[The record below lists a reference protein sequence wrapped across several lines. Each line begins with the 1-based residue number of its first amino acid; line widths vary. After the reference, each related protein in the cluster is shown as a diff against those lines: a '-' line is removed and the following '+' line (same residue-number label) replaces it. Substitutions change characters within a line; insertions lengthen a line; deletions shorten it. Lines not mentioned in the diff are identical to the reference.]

1 MYLSI
6 IIFLIAQCYVWY
18 REFSSADQN
27 ENNPRFQKPG
37 KIVRTRAKLTE
48 ERLVRRV
55 RTLGEN
61 GCYYKKHF
69 RIRRRSDFQ
78 KAVAAFLSEKL
89 NKTVYSPDSDTV
101 HFRCKRIRCV
111 DATIRQRAI
120 MTCDLVAEKEV
131 SITAPCRFKG
141 NITAG
146 SVSLENAGVI
156 NGTITADTVT
166 ARDSFQLDD
175 LVCRDFTAEAGN
187 ARGSME
193 NVTAEEALHISSP
206 DHKICCSA
214 KSLNGRSVRID
225 GVNADTVS
233 GEDVYIAP
241 NCIIDTVYYR
251 NYLFIAPGATVRNA
265 VYIDAYGGKQSVLKP
280 GEECAGHWLRE
291 KPVDENEHNK
301 YLLAGYDY
309 TVAAGGVPRKT
320 QLAGYDYTV
329 ANEAPSTASELAGY
343 DYTVTGVV
351 DEELARLEQRSAT
364 VGGSAAPDSSD
375 RK

>member
-18 REFSSADQN
+18 RKFNSADQN

-37 KIVRTRAKLTE
+37 KVVRTRAKLTE
-48 ERLVRRV
+48 ERLARRV

-101 HFRCKRIRCV
+101 HFRCKRLRCE
-111 DATIRQRAI
+111 DASIRQRAI
-120 MTCDLVAEKEV
+120 VTCDLLAENEV
-131 SITAPCRFKG
+131 LITAPCRIIG

-146 SVSLENAGVI
+146 SVVLENAGEI
-156 NGTITADTVT
+156 RGTITADTVT
-166 ARDSFQLDD
+166 AKGSFQLDD
-175 LVCRDFTAEAGN
+175 IVCHDFTAAAGD
-187 ARGSME
+187 ARGSVE
-193 NVTAEEALHISSP
+193 NVTARESLHISAP
-206 DHKICCSA
+206 DRKISCSA
-214 KSLNGRSVRID
+214 NSLDGRSVRID
-225 GVNADTVS
+225 GVNADTVH

-241 NCIIDTVYYR
+241 NCIINTVYYR

-265 VYIDAYGGKQSVLKP
+265 VYIDASGGKHAVLKP
-280 GEECAGHWLRE
+280 GESCAGHWLRE
-291 KPVDENEHNK
+291 KPVDDSERYHS
-301 YLLAGYDY
+301 LLAGYDY

-320 QLAGYDYTV
+320 QLAGYD
-329 ANEAPSTASELAGY
+329 STITGDGTSSKSELAGY

-351 DEELARLEQRSAT
+351 DEELARLERKSVA
-364 VGGSAAPDSSD
+364 VGGPAAPESTDP
-375 RK
+375 R